1 MSPETFDPTAGE
13 RARAIRQRRE
23 DPLAVVT
30 DPTAG
35 ERARAIKA
43 GTADLTVLDPTDP
56 RYGLRPNPE
65 GDLPA
70 A

>member
-13 RARAIRQRRE
+13 RARAIGQRRE
-23 DPLAVVT
+23 DPRVIT

-35 ERARAIKA
+35 KRARAIKA
-43 GTADLTVLDPTDP
+43 GTADLSVLDPTDP